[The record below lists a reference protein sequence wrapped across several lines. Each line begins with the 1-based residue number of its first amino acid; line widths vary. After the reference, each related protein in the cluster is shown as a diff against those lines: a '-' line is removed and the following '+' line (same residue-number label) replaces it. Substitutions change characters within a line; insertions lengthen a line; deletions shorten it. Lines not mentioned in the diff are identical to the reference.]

1 MDPGEEHRT
10 SLEKKNR
17 KSSRF
22 WEIAMYQARNEGVY
36 VAESVMMLLIAG
48 SRNDAFNWLKH
59 LKDFIGLY
67 N

>member
-1 MDPGEEHRT
+1 
-10 SLEKKNR
+10 
-17 KSSRF
+17 
-22 WEIAMYQARNEGVY
+22 MYQARNEGVY
-36 VAESVMMLLIAG
+36 VEESVMMLLIAG